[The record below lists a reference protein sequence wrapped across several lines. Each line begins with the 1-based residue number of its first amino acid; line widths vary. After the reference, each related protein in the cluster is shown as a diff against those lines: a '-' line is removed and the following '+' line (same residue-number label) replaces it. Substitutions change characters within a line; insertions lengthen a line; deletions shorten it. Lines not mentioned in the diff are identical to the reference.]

1 MQNARISGLVRL
13 SHRSSTATADKVA
26 LARLFSP
33 FGLDVTRHAAIH
45 RFCLEAPASNEARHS
60 DLICR
65 LATKTGERTEL
76 ERFNLSCLRW
86 YSVGMKPTSNDLRR
100 RVVAARVEDGQSM
113 GQIAERFRMPK
124 GTVQNIIERYRD
136 AGTVE
141 PKPHNAGRKPAI
153 SGQALRKLERDVLQ
167 HSDAT
172 LCELRDRCG
181 LDVSLVT
188 VHNTLKRRGFT
199 RKKRLYV
206 QVSSADET
214 SSQREGPGVKD

>member
-1 MQNARISGLVRL
+1 M
-13 SHRSSTATADKVA
+13 
-26 LARLFSP
+26 
-33 FGLDVTRHAAIH
+33 
-45 RFCLEAPASNEARHS
+45 
-60 DLICR
+60 
-65 LATKTGERTEL
+65 
-76 ERFNLSCLRW
+76 
-86 YSVGMKPTSNDLRR
+86 GMKPTSNDLRR

-181 LDVSLVT
+181 SVL
-188 VHNTLKRRGFT
+188 TLCA
-199 RKKRLYV
+199 
-206 QVSSADET
+206 SAAQAADALA
-214 SSQREGPGVKD
+214 SQATAPNPCGSPAR